1 MTMTMTGTGLD
12 ERRRTQEGD
21 YFRRHDERLKE
32 NLRRRI
38 AEDGERRRLSAAT
51 GVTDAVLLGELRA
64 AGFTAVTAEALSLAP
79 LVEVAWAEG
88 RVQGGERKTIL
99 EIAGERDIGPDHPAH
114 ARLVAWLDERPSPW
128 LYELSLKFMRARF
141 DALMPRERGERTRE
155 ILAGCQRVARSAGGA
170 GFVPFGDRVSGEERR
185 IIERLMEDLELEE
198 PAAVG
203 C

>member
-1 MTMTMTGTGLD
+1 MTTTMTLNGLD
-12 ERRRTQEGD
+12 ERRRTQEED
-21 YFRRHDERLKE
+21 YFRRQEERLKE

-38 AEDGERRRLSAAT
+38 AEEEERRRLSAAT
-51 GVTDAVLLGELRA
+51 GITDAVLLGELRA
-64 AGFTAVTAEALSLAP
+64 AGFTAETAEALSLAP
-79 LVEVAWAEG
+79 FVEVAWAEG

-99 EIAGERDIGPDHPAH
+99 EIAGERGIDPGHPAH
-114 ARLVAWLDERPSPW
+114 ARVTAWLDERPASW
-128 LYELSLKFMRARF
+128 LYELSLKFMRARL
-141 DALMPRERGERTRE
+141 DAFTPRERGRQTRE
-155 ILAGCQRVARSAGGA
+155 VLAGCARVARSAGGA